1 MNASGKPQAVS
12 DTAPKSTPQVRSFLP
27 ATAILMAL
35 GWSGLYAILSYTL
48 PSGGTRWAFFFFG
61 VLALTGTALPV
72 VAYLNRRFPSVPSA
86 TVFVIVRQSLWMG
99 IYLPTLLWLRIG
111 RVVSLSL
118 ALLLAAGLILIEW
131 LLRLRERSQWHPDRS

>member
-1 MNASGKPQAVS
+1 
-12 DTAPKSTPQVRSFLP
+12 
-27 ATAILMAL
+27 
-35 GWSGLYAILSYTL
+35 
-48 PSGGTRWAFFFFG
+48 
-61 VLALTGTALPV
+61 
-72 VAYLNRRFPSVPSA
+72 VPSA